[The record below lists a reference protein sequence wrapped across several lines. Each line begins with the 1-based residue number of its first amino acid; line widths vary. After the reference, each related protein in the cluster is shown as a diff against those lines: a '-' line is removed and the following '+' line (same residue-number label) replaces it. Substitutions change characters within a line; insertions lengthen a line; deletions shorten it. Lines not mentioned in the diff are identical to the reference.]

1 MFHRIEA
8 HERLAALLLLTLATG
23 AAFWVQQAAIH
34 ASGETLQ
41 REQQLQELQRVVA
54 GGVAACRTDLRRL
67 DGLFEGQELV
77 WESGLAGSYL
87 TMRERSGGL
96 R

>member
-1 MFHRIEA
+1 MSHRTEV
-8 HERLAALLLLTLATG
+8 HERLAAMLLLTLATG

-54 GGVAACRTDLRRL
+54 SGAAAGRADLRRL

-77 WESGLAGSYL
+77 WESGVAGSYL
-87 TMRERSGGL
+87 TMRERSGGS